1 MEQLEIRNL
10 SFSYPDSE
18 KKTLSEVSFTI
29 SKGEY
34 VLLCGNS
41 GCGKTTLLRHLKSV
55 LMPSGSRTGEIFFD
69 GVPLEKVDGRHQ
81 AGAIGYVMQNPDD
94 QIVTDK
100 VWHELAFGLEN
111 LGVSRET
118 IGLRVAEM
126 ASFFGIQSWYH
137 RDVSQLSGGQ
147 KQLLNLASIMAMQP
161 EILILDEP
169 TAQLDP
175 IAASDFLNTLKKINR
190 ELGITVLITEHRAE
204 DIFSVAD
211 RVLVMEQGGLA
222 ANDDPRQIG
231 LSLFNRQSP
240 LFPILPAPMR
250 VFYQC
255 GGTGP
260 APLTVRDGRTW
271 LLDAFSG
278 QSPAVRALPAQPGL
292 PRSEAALQIN
302 DVWMRYERQSPDVLK
317 GLTLTVPTGCLYT
330 IVGGNGAGKSSTL
343 RTVCGATK
351 PYRGKIEVFGK
362 EIRKYSKGTLFQNCL
377 SMLPQDPTN
386 LFVKQS
392 VREELEEMNG
402 SQEDRDRAAEL
413 CEISHLLSAH
423 PYDLSGG
430 EQQRVALAKVLLTNP
445 RLLLLDEPT
454 KGLDC
459 GFKARFAKTLKK
471 LTGEG
476 ITVVMVS
483 HDIEFCAEH
492 ADIAAMFFDGQIIAS
507 GTPREFFGSN
517 SFYTTA
523 SNRMSRCLFENA
535 VTAQDVCTL
544 YRENLGDRA

>member
-10 SFSYPDSE
+10 SFSYPDAVRE
-18 KKTLSEVSFTI
+18 TIADVSFSI

-55 LMPSGSRTGEIFFD
+55 LTPTGSRRGEILYN
-69 GVPLEKVDGRHQ
+69 GVPLEQVDGAKQ
-81 AGAIGYVMQNPDD
+81 ASAIGYVMQNPDD

-137 RDVSQLSGGQ
+137 RGISQLSGGQ

-175 IAASDFLNTLKKINR
+175 IAASDFLNTLKKINQ

-204 DIFSVAD
+204 DIFPVAD
-211 RVLVMEQGGLA
+211 RVLVMERGHLA
-222 ANDDPRQIG
+222 ANAGPREIG
-231 LSLFNRQSP
+231 HSLFDARSP
-240 LFPILPAPMR
+240 LFPMLPAPMR
-250 VFYQC
+250 SFYQC
-255 GGTGP
+255 GGTGT
-260 APLTVRDGRTW
+260 APLTVREGRNW
-271 LLDAFSG
+271 LTDVFG
-278 QSPAVRALPAQPGL
+278 EKKPAVRTLPPLPELPKTEPALHI
-292 PRSEAALQIN
+292 EN
-302 DVWMRYERQSPDVLK
+302 VWLRYEKQSPDVLK
-317 GLTLTVPTGCLYT
+317 GLTMTVPSGCLYT
-330 IVGGNGAGKSSTL
+330 IVGGNGVGKSTTL
-343 RTVCGATK
+343 RTICGASK
-351 PYRGKIEVFGK
+351 PYRGKIQVFGK
-362 EIRKYSKGTLFQNCL
+362 ETKKYPRGELFRNCL

-386 LFVKQS
+386 LFVKQN
-392 VREELEEMNG
+392 VREELEEMNPDK
-402 SQEDRDRAAEL
+402 QAQIHAAEL
-413 CEISHLLSAH
+413 CEITHLLDAH

-459 GFKARFAKTLKK
+459 GFKARFARTLKR

-476 ITVVMVS
+476 MTIVMVS

-507 GTPREFFGSN
+507 GRPREFFGSN
-517 SFYTTA
+517 SFYTTS
-523 SNRMSRCLFENA
+523 SNRMSRCIFENA
-535 VTAQDVCTL
+535 VTAEDVTAL
-544 YRENLGDRA
+544 YKENLGDGQ

>member
-10 SFSYPDSE
+10 SFSYPDAVRE
-18 KKTLSEVSFTI
+18 TIVDVSFSI

-55 LMPSGSRTGEIFFD
+55 LTPTGSRRGEILYN
-69 GVPLEKVDGRHQ
+69 GVPLEQVDGAKQ
-81 AGAIGYVMQNPDD
+81 ASAIGYVMQNPDD

-137 RDVSQLSGGQ
+137 RGISQLSGGQ

-175 IAASDFLNTLKKINR
+175 IAASDFLNTLKKINQ

-204 DIFSVAD
+204 DIFPVAD
-211 RVLVMEQGGLA
+211 RVLVMERGHLA
-222 ANDDPRQIG
+222 ANAGPREIG
-231 LSLFNRQSP
+231 HSLFDARSP
-240 LFPILPAPMR
+240 LFPMLPAPMR
-250 VFYQC
+250 SFYQC
-255 GGTGP
+255 GGTGT
-260 APLTVRDGRTW
+260 APLTVREGRNW
-271 LLDAFSG
+271 LTDVFG
-278 QSPAVRALPAQPGL
+278 EKKPAVRTLPPLPELPKTEPALHI
-292 PRSEAALQIN
+292 EN
-302 DVWMRYERQSPDVLK
+302 VWLRYEKLSPDVLK
-317 GLTLTVPTGCLYT
+317 GLTMTVPSGCLYT
-330 IVGGNGAGKSSTL
+330 IVGGNGVGKSTTL
-343 RTVCGATK
+343 RTICGASK
-351 PYRGKIEVFGK
+351 PYRGKIQVFGK
-362 EIRKYSKGTLFQNCL
+362 ETKKYPRGELFRNCL

-386 LFVKQS
+386 LFVKQN
-392 VREELEEMNG
+392 VREELEEMNPDK
-402 SQEDRDRAAEL
+402 QAQIHAAEL
-413 CEISHLLSAH
+413 CEITHLMDAH

-459 GFKARFAKTLKK
+459 GFKARFARTLKR

-476 ITVVMVS
+476 MTIVMVS

-507 GTPREFFGSN
+507 GRPREFFGSN
-517 SFYTTA
+517 SFYTTS
-523 SNRMSRCLFENA
+523 SNRMSRCIFENA
-535 VTAQDVCTL
+535 VTAEDVTAL
-544 YRENLGDRA
+544 YKENLGDGQ

>member
-10 SFSYPDSE
+10 SFSYPDAVRE
-18 KKTLSEVSFTI
+18 TIADVSFSI

-55 LMPSGSRTGEIFFD
+55 LTPTGSRRGEILYN
-69 GVPLEKVDGRHQ
+69 GVPLEQVDGAKQ
-81 AGAIGYVMQNPDD
+81 ASAIGYVMQNPDD

-137 RDVSQLSGGQ
+137 RDISQLSGGQ

-175 IAASDFLNTLKKINR
+175 IAASDFLNTLKKINQ

-204 DIFSVAD
+204 DIFPVAD
-211 RVLVMEQGGLA
+211 RVLVMERGHLV
-222 ANDDPRQIG
+222 ANAGPREIG
-231 LSLFNRQSP
+231 HSLFDARSP
-240 LFPILPAPMR
+240 LFPMLPAPMR
-250 VFYQC
+250 SFYQC
-255 GGTGP
+255 GGTGT
-260 APLTVRDGRTW
+260 APLTVREGRNW
-271 LLDAFSG
+271 LTDVFG
-278 QSPAVRALPAQPGL
+278 EKKPAVRTLPPLPELPKTEPALHI
-292 PRSEAALQIN
+292 EN
-302 DVWMRYERQSPDVLK
+302 VWLRYEKQSPDVLK
-317 GLTLTVPTGCLYT
+317 GLTMTVPSGCLYT
-330 IVGGNGAGKSSTL
+330 IVGGNGVGKSTTL
-343 RTVCGATK
+343 RTICGASK
-351 PYRGKIEVFGK
+351 PYRGKIQVFGK
-362 EIRKYSKGTLFQNCL
+362 ETKKYPRGELFRNCL

-386 LFVKQS
+386 LFVKQN
-392 VREELEEMNG
+392 VREELEEMNPDK
-402 SQEDRDRAAEL
+402 QAQIHAAEL
-413 CEISHLLSAH
+413 CEITHLLDAH

-459 GFKARFAKTLKK
+459 GFKARFARTLKR

-476 ITVVMVS
+476 MTIVMVS

-507 GTPREFFGSN
+507 GRPREFFGSN
-517 SFYTTA
+517 SFYTTS
-523 SNRMSRCLFENA
+523 SNRMSRCIFENA
-535 VTAQDVCTL
+535 VTAENVTAL
-544 YRENLGDRA
+544 YKENLGDGQ

>member
-10 SFSYPDSE
+10 SFSYPDAVRE
-18 KKTLSEVSFTI
+18 TIVDVSFSI

-55 LMPSGSRTGEIFFD
+55 LTPTGSRRGEILYK
-69 GVPLEKVDGRHQ
+69 GVPLEQVDGAKQ
-81 AGAIGYVMQNPDD
+81 ASAIGYVMQNPDD

-137 RDVSQLSGGQ
+137 RDISQLSGGQ

-175 IAASDFLNTLKKINR
+175 IAASDFLNTLKKINQ

-204 DIFSVAD
+204 DIFPVAD
-211 RVLVMEQGGLA
+211 RVLVMERGHLA
-222 ANDDPRQIG
+222 ANAGPREIG
-231 LSLFNRQSP
+231 HSLFDARSP
-240 LFPILPAPMR
+240 LFPMLPAPMR
-250 VFYQC
+250 SFYQC
-255 GGTGP
+255 GGTGT
-260 APLTVRDGRTW
+260 APLTVREGRNW
-271 LLDAFSG
+271 LTDVFG
-278 QSPAVRALPAQPGL
+278 EKKPAVRTLPPLPELPKTEPALHI
-292 PRSEAALQIN
+292 EN
-302 DVWMRYERQSPDVLK
+302 VWLRYEKQSPDVLK
-317 GLTLTVPTGCLYT
+317 GLTMTVPSGCLYT
-330 IVGGNGAGKSSTL
+330 IVGGNGVGKSTTL
-343 RTVCGATK
+343 RTICGASK
-351 PYRGKIEVFGK
+351 PYRGKIQVFGK
-362 EIRKYSKGTLFQNCL
+362 ETKKYPRGELFRNCL

-386 LFVKQS
+386 LFVKQN
-392 VREELEEMNG
+392 VREELEEMNPDK
-402 SQEDRDRAAEL
+402 QAQIHAAEL
-413 CEISHLLSAH
+413 CEITHLLDAH

-459 GFKARFAKTLKK
+459 GFKARFARTLKR

-476 ITVVMVS
+476 MTIVMVS

-507 GTPREFFGSN
+507 GRPREFFGSN
-517 SFYTTA
+517 SFYTTS
-523 SNRMSRCLFENA
+523 SNRMSRCIFENA
-535 VTAQDVCTL
+535 VTAEDVTAL
-544 YRENLGDRA
+544 YKENLGDGQ

>member
-10 SFSYPDSE
+10 SFSYPDAVRE
-18 KKTLSEVSFTI
+18 TIADVSFSI

-55 LMPSGSRTGEIFFD
+55 LTPTGSRRGEILYN
-69 GVPLEKVDGRHQ
+69 GVPLEQVDGAKQ
-81 AGAIGYVMQNPDD
+81 ASAIGYVMQNPDD

-137 RDVSQLSGGQ
+137 RDISQLSGGQ

-175 IAASDFLNTLKKINR
+175 IAASDFLNTLKKINQ

-204 DIFSVAD
+204 DIFPVAD
-211 RVLVMEQGGLA
+211 RVLVMEKGHLA
-222 ANDDPRQIG
+222 ANAGPREIG
-231 LSLFNRQSP
+231 HSLFDARSP
-240 LFPILPAPMR
+240 LFPMLPAPMR
-250 VFYQC
+250 SFYQC
-255 GGTGP
+255 GGTGT
-260 APLTVRDGRTW
+260 APLTVREGRNW
-271 LLDAFSG
+271 LTDVFG
-278 QSPAVRALPAQPGL
+278 EKKPAVRTLPPLPELPKTEPALHI
-292 PRSEAALQIN
+292 EN
-302 DVWMRYERQSPDVLK
+302 VWLRYEKQSPDVLK
-317 GLTLTVPTGCLYT
+317 GLTMTVPSGCLYT
-330 IVGGNGAGKSSTL
+330 IVGGNGVGKSTTL
-343 RTVCGATK
+343 RTICGASK
-351 PYRGKIEVFGK
+351 PYRGKIQVFGK
-362 EIRKYSKGTLFQNCL
+362 ETKKYPRGELFRNCL

-386 LFVKQS
+386 LFVKQN
-392 VREELEEMNG
+392 VREELEEMNPDK
-402 SQEDRDRAAEL
+402 QAQIHAAEL
-413 CEISHLLSAH
+413 CEITHLLDAH

-459 GFKARFAKTLKK
+459 GFKARFARTLKR

-476 ITVVMVS
+476 MTIVMVS

-507 GTPREFFGSN
+507 GRPREFFGSN

-523 SNRMSRCLFENA
+523 SNRMSRCIFENA
-535 VTAQDVCTL
+535 VTAQDVAAL
-544 YRENLGDRA
+544 YRENLGEKE

>member
-10 SFSYPDSE
+10 SFSYPDAVRE
-18 KKTLSEVSFTI
+18 TIADVSFSI

-55 LMPSGSRTGEIFFD
+55 LTPTGSRRGEILYN
-69 GVPLEKVDGRHQ
+69 GVPLEQVDGAKQ
-81 AGAIGYVMQNPDD
+81 ASAIGYVMQNPDD

-137 RDVSQLSGGQ
+137 RDISQLSGGQ

-175 IAASDFLNTLKKINR
+175 IAASDFLNTLKKINQ

-204 DIFSVAD
+204 DIFPVAD
-211 RVLVMEQGGLA
+211 RVLVMERGHLA
-222 ANDDPRQIG
+222 ANAGPREIG
-231 LSLFNRQSP
+231 HSLFDARSP
-240 LFPILPAPMR
+240 LFPMLPAPMR
-250 VFYQC
+250 SFYQC
-255 GGTGP
+255 GGTGT
-260 APLTVRDGRTW
+260 APLTVREGRNW
-271 LLDAFSG
+271 LTDVFG
-278 QSPAVRALPAQPGL
+278 EKKPAVRTLPPLPELPKTEPALHI
-292 PRSEAALQIN
+292 EN
-302 DVWMRYERQSPDVLK
+302 VWLRYEKQSPDVLK
-317 GLTLTVPTGCLYT
+317 GLTMTVPSGCLYT
-330 IVGGNGAGKSSTL
+330 IVGGNGVGKSTTL
-343 RTVCGATK
+343 RTICGASK
-351 PYRGKIEVFGK
+351 PYRGKIQVFGK
-362 EIRKYSKGTLFQNCL
+362 ETKKYPRGELFRNCL

-386 LFVKQS
+386 LFVKQN
-392 VREELEEMNG
+392 VREELEEMNPDK
-402 SQEDRDRAAEL
+402 QAQIHAAEL
-413 CEISHLLSAH
+413 CEITHLLDAH

-459 GFKARFAKTLKK
+459 GFKARFARTLKR

-476 ITVVMVS
+476 MTIVMVS

-507 GTPREFFGSN
+507 GRPREFFGSN
-517 SFYTTA
+517 SFYTTS
-523 SNRMSRCLFENA
+523 SNRMSRCIFENA
-535 VTAQDVCTL
+535 VTAEDVTAL
-544 YRENLGDRA
+544 YKENLGDGQ

>member
-1 MEQLEIRNL
+1 MEQFEIRGL
-10 SFSYPDSE
+10 SFSYPDAA
-18 KKTLSEVSFTI
+18 KQTLSDVSLTI
-29 SKGEY
+29 KKGEY

-55 LMPSGSRTGEIFFD
+55 LAPTGSRTGEILFD
-69 GVPLEKVDGRHQ
+69 GVPLDKVDAKRQ
-81 AGAIGYVMQNPDD
+81 ASAIGYVMQNPDD

-169 TAQLDP
+169 TGQLDP
-175 IAASDFLNTLKKINR
+175 IAASDFLNTLKKINQ
-190 ELGITVLITEHRAE
+190 ELGTTVLITEHRAE
-204 DIFSVAD
+204 DIFPVAD
-211 RVLVMEQGGLA
+211 RVLVMEKGRLV
-222 ANDDPRQIG
+222 ANNGPRQIG
-231 LSLFNRQSP
+231 QSLFDRNSP
-240 LFPILPAPMR
+240 LFPMLPAPMR

-255 GGTGP
+255 AGSGQ
-260 APLTVRDGRTW
+260 APLTVREGRTW
-271 LLDAFSG
+271 LTDCFREKVPTVRSLPTASQKQFG
-278 QSPAVRALPAQPGL
+278 EPALRI
-292 PRSEAALQIN
+292 R

-317 GLTLTVPTGCLYT
+317 GLNMEVPAGCLYA

-343 RTVCGATK
+343 RTVCGATR
-351 PYRGKIEVFGK
+351 PYRGRIEVFGR
-362 EIRKYSKGTLFQNCL
+362 EIQKYPKGKLFQNCL

-386 LFVKQS
+386 LFVKQN
-392 VREELEEMNG
+392 VRAELEEMNG
-402 SQEDRDRAAEL
+402 EEAEQQRVAEL
-413 CEISHLLSAH
+413 CEITHLLDAH

-430 EQQRVALAKVLLTNP
+430 EQQRVALAKVLLTKP
-445 RLLLLDEPT
+445 KLLLLDEPT

-459 GFKARFAKTLKK
+459 GFKARFAKTLKR
-471 LTGEG
+471 LTDEG
-476 ITVVMVS
+476 MTVVMVS
-483 HDIEFCAEH
+483 HDVEFCAEN

-523 SNRMSRCLFENA
+523 SNRMSRCIFENA
-535 VTAQDVCTL
+535 VTAQDVAAL
-544 YRENLGDRA
+544 YRENLGEKA